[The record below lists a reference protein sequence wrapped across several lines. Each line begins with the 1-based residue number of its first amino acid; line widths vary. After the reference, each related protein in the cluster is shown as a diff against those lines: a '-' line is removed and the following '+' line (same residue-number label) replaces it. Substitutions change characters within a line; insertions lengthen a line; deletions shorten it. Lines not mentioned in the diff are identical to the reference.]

1 MSDGGKERGKNQQT
15 SSKKSRPSGD
25 ADFGLAI
32 SKIAVAQICESTGF
46 RGSHLSAN
54 DAMAEIADLSL
65 SCGFRGASDV
75 RQCLVSSDVVREIAK
90 FVSTEAEVPFFRSI
104 PRLTVP
110 SSSQRLHRLVITY
123 LIGFRGYLHT
133 AADANADMVE
143 QTRLQMEERPL
154 LSQQMVLA
162 MIREG

>member
-54 DAMAEIADLSL
+54 DAMAEIAVRYICSLRKSANFYANLAGRTSCNDIQGIQDLSL

-110 SSSQRLHRLVITY
+110 RVAKVYTQLWGGT
-123 LIGFRGYLHT
+123 GW
-133 AADANADMVE
+133 
-143 QTRLQMEERPL
+143 
-154 LSQQMVLA
+154 
-162 MIREG
+162 